1 VTLSGLDWLGECA
14 DGPVFDLAA
23 NGTIKSGGSMV
34 DKDIRRRNSLNAI
47 LFYYLLFQLKMNN
60 AFKQKPVR
68 EICSPCFGSSR
79 YSGSGIFNTIVIP
92 SRIFVQ

>member
-1 VTLSGLDWLGECA
+1 LVIYSYVTLSGLDWLGECA

-47 LFYYLLFQLKMNN
+47 LFY
-60 AFKQKPVR
+60 
-68 EICSPCFGSSR
+68 
-79 YSGSGIFNTIVIP
+79 
-92 SRIFVQ
+92 

>member
-14 DGPVFDLAA
+14 DGPVLHLAA

-47 LFYYLLFQLKMNN
+47 LFY
-60 AFKQKPVR
+60 
-68 EICSPCFGSSR
+68 
-79 YSGSGIFNTIVIP
+79 
-92 SRIFVQ
+92 